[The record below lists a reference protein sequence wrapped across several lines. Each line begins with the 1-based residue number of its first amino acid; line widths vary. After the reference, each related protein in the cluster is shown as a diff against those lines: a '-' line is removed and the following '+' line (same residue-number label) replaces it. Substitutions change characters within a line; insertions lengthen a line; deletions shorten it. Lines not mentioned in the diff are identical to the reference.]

1 MRVSIDRYYGI
12 IIGFIVPWTETVLG
26 PSEGGLVQVVL
37 VQLRC
42 SFSTKKSAQEKSV
55 PEKSVVF

>member
-1 MRVSIDRYYGI
+1 MNDSLLKRD
-12 IIGFIVPWTETVLG
+12 IVLTFTVNHLYMYLACDK
-26 PSEGGLVQVVL
+26 GGLEQVVL
-37 VQLRC
+37 VQVPC